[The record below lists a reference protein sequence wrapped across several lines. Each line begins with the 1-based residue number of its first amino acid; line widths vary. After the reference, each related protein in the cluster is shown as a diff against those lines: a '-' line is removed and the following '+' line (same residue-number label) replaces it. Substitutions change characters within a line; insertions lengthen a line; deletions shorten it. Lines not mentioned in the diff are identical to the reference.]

1 MDTQNPIEENILKLV
16 NEGYE
21 VNDVYNIMTHLGWQ
35 PEDVQLSMNQIYER
49 RAKENEDV
57 ARQRQ
62 EAIDQINASYE
73 DLKKKAEP
81 QQSDSFFGTFPGEPS
96 VAFDALDELDS
107 QVLNS
112 VAKSNTLDS
121 MNRGASTLME
131 NIEALNRLKAS
142 VSDPKI
148 PSDER
153 KAMQKQI
160 ISLENKIQSGYD
172 KMRDDFGQATNMG
185 IDLDWNL
192 DLDLGEDEISTDP
205 YRDFIVKSHMAERK
219 ESDAIRTL
227 GQHAAS
233 TYKEF
238 MGVDFPDIESI
249 GDLNDQLITMSFNRG
264 LDRARMDEEAYGDP
278 YEAYEMEEYEKSLD
292 DQSMIGSMGRQ
303 FGNTCL
309 EACLLVVLSSPL
321 ILESLSTKILT

>member
-96 VAFDALDELDS
+96 VELDALDELDS

-160 ISLENKIQSGYD
+160 
-172 KMRDDFGQATNMG
+172 
-185 IDLDWNL
+185 
-192 DLDLGEDEISTDP
+192 
-205 YRDFIVKSHMAERK
+205 
-219 ESDAIRTL
+219 
-227 GQHAAS
+227 
-233 TYKEF
+233 
-238 MGVDFPDIESI
+238 
-249 GDLNDQLITMSFNRG
+249 
-264 LDRARMDEEAYGDP
+264 
-278 YEAYEMEEYEKSLD
+278 
-292 DQSMIGSMGRQ
+292 
-303 FGNTCL
+303 
-309 EACLLVVLSSPL
+309 
-321 ILESLSTKILT
+321 